1 VGGKPIEDERGVFQI
16 AVHHREEISDLL
28 DDRGRHPGLSKSE
41 FRIRTHNPGGTT
53 ETRYVEGR

>member
-1 VGGKPIEDERGVFQI
+1 MNAASSRSRSTTAKRSVISSTIEVDI
-16 AVHHREEISDLL
+16 L
-28 DDRGRHPGLSKSE
+28 GLSKSE